1 MAKESPRLMPRTVE
15 RWLTSRHVF
24 GRLIAATA
32 ALSILAA
39 VLITLFDRK
48 EFPTVW
54 LGLWWAVQTVTTVG
68 YGDITPQ
75 ALSGRIMASLLM
87 LVGIGFI
94 SLITATVAQTLMSR
108 ASEEGELSRDRET
121 KAAFERLERRIDE
134 LTRLLRED
142 LRR

>member
-1 MAKESPRLMPRTVE
+1 MAAGAPRLIPRTIE
-15 RWLTSRHVF
+15 RWLTSRYVF
-24 GRLIAATA
+24 ARLVGATV

-54 LGLWWAVQTVTTVG
+54 LALWWAVQTVTTVG

-75 ALSGRIMASLLM
+75 AVSGRILAALLM

-94 SLITATVAQTLMSR
+94 SLITATVAHTLMSR
-108 ASEEGELSRDRET
+108 AGEAAEAERDRRVADGLRRVEQRLDE
-121 KAAFERLERRIDE
+121 FE
-134 LTRLLRED
+134 RLLREE
-142 LRR
+142 RRG